1 MPTTGAASRLE
12 FRTKRH
18 HAPADYCSTAW
29 AGWELQVAS
38 EQRQQGLRRVSESES
53 VAVDVDDGELQPR
66 VSLEGDLWTKKDWGV
81 ARLKH
86 AVRCLAMRIRSGPAP
101 NSVRGWRSGRARSS
115 SAVHLADCVETRA
128 DITWRKRGAQ
138 RSIGGRMESSV
149 WRARLRAACNAMVGS
164 TSRM

>member
-18 HAPADYCSTAW
+18 HAPADQCSTAW

-38 EQRQQGLRRVSESES
+38 EQRQQGVRRVSGSES

-66 VSLEGDLWTKKDWGV
+66 VSLEGDLWAKKDWGV
-81 ARLKH
+81 AKLKH

-101 NSVRGWRSGRARSS
+101 NSVRGWRSSRATSS
-115 SAVHLADCVETRA
+115 SAVHLADCVDSRRHHLEEERSA
-128 DITWRKRGAQ
+128 EEHWREDGELSLA
-138 RSIGGRMESSV
+138 SEAVSGV
-149 WRARLRAACNAMVGS
+149 
-164 TSRM
+164 